1 MFKTLYSKY
10 PYLFSLMTVLVLVI
24 LTRTL
29 DRFAWIPPAP
39 NRTSFIL
46 ISQLFEFLAFL
57 PILFLIISSY
67 QWAMERK
74 NIALNLILV
83 LAFAVFGPTL
93 IKLLTT
99 WLEIVI
105 WSDKIAPVTFD
116 LLKKYTPGCAAV
128 ILFLSAT
135 VYLTHLWLQFNRQS
149 ESMHK
154 TEELTREVRLKML
167 NYQIN
172 PHFLFNV
179 LNSIHALIDEN
190 GDKAKK
196 LVVGMSDY
204 YRFTLY
210 KQEQTHSIEM
220 EIRSAIKYLEIQ
232 KTRFEEDFEF
242 EVSVDEAAR
251 TVLIPSFVIHLL
263 IENAVK
269 FGMEQKKKQ
278 LMIHLTVS
286 LLDKVLRIRVS
297 NTGNLVVAKVF
308 NPKTTDETS
317 NSIEIIKNR
326 LALLY
331 EEHSSFRLIEEDGW
345 VHATLELTLA
355 VEERAEKEKTRKLEK
370 IE

>member
-1 MFKTLYSKY
+1 
-10 PYLFSLMTVLVLVI
+10 MTVLVLVI
-24 LTRTL
+24 ITRTL
-29 DRFAWIPPAP
+29 DRFAWIPPSP
-39 NRTSFIL
+39 KRTSFIL

-57 PILFLIISSY
+57 PVLFLIISSY
-67 QWAMERK
+67 RWAMERK
-74 NIALNLILV
+74 QVALNILLMLV
-83 LAFAVFGPTL
+83 FAFLGPTL
-93 IKLLTT
+93 IKLVTT
-99 WLEIVI
+99 WLEITI

-116 LLKKYTPGCAAV
+116 LLKKYTPGCAAA
-128 ILFLSAT
+128 ILFLSVT
-135 VYLTHLWLQFNRQS
+135 FYLTHLWLQFNRQS

-190 GDKAKK
+190 SDKAKK

-204 YRFTLY
+204 YRYTLY
-210 KQEQTHSIEM
+210 KQEQTNSIEM
-220 EIRSAIKYLEIQ
+220 EVQSVMKYLEIQ
-232 KTRFEEDFEF
+232 KTRFEDDFEF

-269 FGMEQKKKQ
+269 FGMEQNKKQ
-278 LMIHLTVS
+278 LIIRLSVS

-297 NTGNLVVAKVF
+297 NTGNLVVAKVL
-308 NPKTTDETS
+308 NLKNTDETS

-355 VEERAEKEKTRKLEK
+355 VGERTENEKTRKPEK